1 MTRHI
6 MLPALLASLALLAA
20 CQEMAPKQDGAMPTT
35 LPDGMIGRWG
45 LTKADCDSSRDDAKG
60 LMVVKPDSLQFYES
74 QAKLTEIDSA
84 TDRVVRAT
92 WNFIGEGEKWQR
104 DIVLTLSSTGIY
116 LSRQDITRDSMKPL
130 TYRQCVS
137 P

>member
-6 MLPALLASLALLAA
+6 LPTLLASLALLSA
-20 CQEMAPKQDGAMPTT
+20 CQEMTPKQDGTMPKT
-35 LPDGMIGRWG
+35 LPEGMVGRWG
-45 LTKADCDSSRDDAKG
+45 LTKADCDASRDDNKG
-60 LMVVKPDSLQFYES
+60 LMVVQPDSLKFYES
-74 QAKLTEIDSA
+74 QAKLAEIDSA

-92 WNFIGEGEKWQR
+92 WNFTGEGQKWQR

-116 LSRQDITRDSMKPL
+116 LSRQDISQSGMKPL
-130 TYRQCVS
+130 NYRQCVS